1 MLAISEESP
10 VADPIIIAVPVFSTL
25 CNAAFTLRRQ
35 VFVWEQHVPPEEEL
49 DADDLT
55 ATHFVAI
62 AEGEIAGTLRLIER
76 PDDMKIGRVAVH
88 PAFRGR
94 GIATAVMLAAMDHA
108 RAAGNDRF
116 YLTAQTDKVQFYER
130 FGYVAYGE
138 EFTDG
143 GMPHLAM
150 KTY

>member
-1 MLAISEESP
+1 MA
-10 VADPIIIAVPVFSTL
+10 VPIIMTVPVFSTL

-55 ATHFVAI
+55 ATHFVAVS
-62 AEGEIAGTLRLIER
+62 EGEVAGTLRLIER
-76 PDDMKIGRVAVH
+76 ADDMKIGRVAVH
-88 PAFRGR
+88 PAFRSR
-94 GIATAVMLAAMDHA
+94 GIAKAMMLAAMAHA
-108 RAAGNDRF
+108 KALGCDRF

-130 FGYVAYGE
+130 LGYVAYGE